1 MDKVTTT
8 HRRAANMLQTLQGMK
23 DILGSTNIR
32 FPYAVAKNTRYLEQH
47 IVTLRELTKP
57 DESFMKFDKER
68 VDLNIKYS
76 QKDGRGRPRT
86 ANNSYIIDPEK
97 QADFDNELIALR
109 EQYQG
114 AIMAQEDKTRKV
126 ESMLDDSCEIEL
138 YSIKLSWVPTS
149 VKPGDMEILMDLI
162 IDDMLG

>member
-97 QADFDNELIALR
+97 QVDFDAELNILR
-109 EQYQG
+109 DEHRV
-114 AIMAQEDKTRKV
+114 AISIHEEKNKKV
-126 ESMLDDSCEIEL
+126 EAMLDDSCEIL
-138 YSIKLSWVPTS
+138 YYSIKLSWIPAS
-149 VKPGDMEILMDLI
+149 IKPGDLEILMDLI
-162 IDDMLG
+162 EDDLG